1 MILSP
6 VSFEDPSLLG
16 PSSLFAAFF
25 AASIAISL
33 LTLVLLFLLR
43 GGRTIL
49 HFGAKP
55 LRLFV
60 LLLIARGFLPIEF
73 YTPSFPFTFTIYS
86 KKLLPALRDL
96 LLAPIW
102 HSDFFTITP
111 ALLLVFLWT
120 GGLSGSLLS
129 KLQGYFSCAKV
140 IYTLPEVLD
149 ADALSL
155 LQEVWKSLFP
165 HKKASIR
172 LVRAAHFCSPAIW
185 GIRNPVIILPNLLY
199 TLEELRYIF
208 FHELLHYKHRDF
220 LLKLSLDALLSIHW
234 WNPFLTRCL
243 MPAVTQTQELLVDE
257 HLTRTLC
264 HAEKAKYLEVLSKTL
279 CFQKNMISQNP
290 EQLYTLADRNCKRA
304 VLQRLHYIIDPPAK
318 RFFIRS
324 AALCMVLF
332 LLSYSFIFDTY
343 YEHITD
349 EDGER
354 VFQNIEG
361 QTFYIKNG
369 ELFDLYM
376 QNEYVGSFPQ
386 IVEDFKNVPV
396 YNNIAEVH
404 IL

>member
-16 PSSLFAAFF
+16 PSSLFDAFF

-43 GGRTIL
+43 GQRTIL
-49 HFGAKP
+49 HFGVTP
-55 LRLFV
+55 FRLFV

-73 YTPSFPFTFTIYS
+73 YTPSFPLTFTIYS

-102 HSDFFTITP
+102 RSDFFTITP
-111 ALLLVFLWT
+111 ALILVFLWA
-120 GGLSGSLLS
+120 GGFLLSLLR
-129 KLQGYFSCAKV
+129 KLRGYSSCAKV
-140 IYTLPEVLD
+140 IYTLPEVSD

-155 LQEVWKSLFP
+155 LQEVWESLFP
-165 HKKASIR
+165 QKKTSIR
-172 LVRAAHFCSPAIW
+172 LVQAAHFCSPAIW
-185 GIRNPVIILPNLLY
+185 GIRNPVIILPGLPY

-220 LLKLSLDALLSIHW
+220 LLKLSLDAMLSIYW
-234 WNPFLTRCL
+234 WNPLLTRCL

-257 HLTRTLC
+257 RLTRTLC
-264 HAEKAKYLEVLSKTL
+264 HAEKAQYLEVLSKTL
-279 CFQKNMISQNP
+279 HFQKNMISQNL
-290 EQLYTLADRNCKRA
+290 EQPYTLADQHYKKA
-304 VLQRLHYIIDPPAK
+304 VLQRLHYIIDAPTK
-318 RFFIRS
+318 RFSVWS
-324 AALCMVLF
+324 AALCMALF
-332 LLSYSFIFDTY
+332 LLSFSFIFDTY
-343 YEHITD
+343 YEHDTD
-349 EDGER
+349 EDGAR

-396 YNNIAEVH
+396 YNNITEVH